1 MIYVWRAQDAKP
13 SSPPWA
19 VLPPPAALVAPR
31 ELLTKAAES
40 RHLATEQTKKTR
52 RSGTNNADRKTGADE
67 MALWYTPPT
76 NTLRQAIQ
84 VRACPRVPSHIRTS
98 LEPVKVKKQASDNKG
113 AN

>member
-1 MIYVWRAQDAKP
+1 MASNASVQEVSKCQCVCALLLLSVIERVEVEIEVDAKP

-67 MALWYTPPT
+67 MAL
-76 NTLRQAIQ
+76 
-84 VRACPRVPSHIRTS
+84 VRGETWGDGSA
-98 LEPVKVKKQASDNKG
+98 D
-113 AN
+113 